1 MVLSNKQLTSK
12 DIFDLYKGWYEEKF
26 DTEYTPHGFIGNE
39 LSAIKKVVEGEGLY
53 KTLCGLYVGLRDSQ
67 RQIKATYIMKGHW
80 NYLPDVQRPDLYYL
94 VLTKGT
100 PDDKLNWRR
109 LMHVENKWFPTA
121 DDAITQNELIMRLE
135 ESLNVKTKLANSPP
149 KKKAS
154 GKKGSGTTE

>member
-121 DDAITQNELIMRLE
+121 DDAMTQNELIMRLE
-135 ESLNVKTKLANSPP
+135 KSLNVKTELANLSS
-149 KKKAS
+149 KKKATS
-154 GKKGSGTTE
+154 KKETDTTE

>member
-12 DIFDLYKGWYEEKF
+12 DIFDLYKGWYEDKF

-67 RQIKATYIMKGHW
+67 RQIKATYIMKGYW

-100 PDDKLNWRR
+100 PDDKLTWRR

-121 DDAITQNELIMRLE
+121 DDVTTQNELIMKLE
-135 ESLNVKTKLANSPP
+135 KSLDVKTELKNLSPQKKA
-149 KKKAS
+149 KKK
-154 GKKGSGTTE
+154 KGTDTTE

>member
-1 MVLSNKQLTSK
+1 MVPKLC
-12 DIFDLYKGWYEEKF
+12 FDLYKGWYEEKF
-26 DTEYTPHGFIGNE
+26 NTEYTPHGFIGNE

-121 DDAITQNELIMRLE
+121 DDAMTQNELIIRLE
-135 ESLNVKTKLANSPP
+135 KSLNVKTELANLSP
-149 KKKAS
+149 KKKAAS
-154 GKKGSGTTE
+154 KKETDTTG